1 VSRPAA
7 GDARPIG
14 VLDSGVGGLTVLRAI
29 RDRLPL
35 ERTIYVGDLLHF
47 PYGPRYQDQVKAFA
61 FDIIRY
67 LESRDVKLVVIA
79 CNTATAAALNQA
91 REVFDVPIIGVISP
105 GAQAAVEATGR
116 GVVGVI
122 STEGTRVSQGYL
134 HAIKELDPMVGVYQK
149 ACPELVDIVEAGDA
163 DTPRAEAALRRDL
176 AEIVTLGADV
186 LVLGCTHYPLLRP
199 AIERVYPRR
208 FTLVDSASTTAAMV
222 ERRLDR
228 ARMRSEAVDGERGH
242 ELLVT
247 AVPERF
253 GEVAEI
259 LFGERVPAVRE
270 IDLWGKGGQA
280 PPSGTPPLSG
290 TFGGPRPGPPGLQ
303 PGLGESGRSTR
314 MPGKAIAYS
323 RSGSLPQF
331 GTGR

>member
-1 VSRPAA
+1 M

-29 RDRLPL
+29 HDQLPL

-47 PYGPRYQDQVKAFA
+47 PYGPRYQAEVKGFA
-61 FDIIRY
+61 FGIIRY

-91 REVFDVPIIGVISP
+91 REVFDVPIVGVISP
-105 GAQAAVEATGR
+105 GAQAAVEATRR

-122 STEGTRVSQGYL
+122 STEGTRASQEYL

-149 ACPELVDIVEAGDA
+149 ACPELVDVVEAGDA

-176 AEIVTLGADV
+176 EEISALSADV

-199 AIERVYPRR
+199 AIERVYPGR

-228 ARMRSEAVDGERGH
+228 ARMRAADGDGPVTH

-247 AVPERF
+247 EVPRRF
-253 GEVAEI
+253 DEVAAI
-259 LFGERVPAVRE
+259 LFGRRAPAVRE
-270 IDLWGKGGQA
+270 IDLWRTGV
-280 PPSGTPPLSG
+280 
-290 TFGGPRPGPPGLQ
+290 
-303 PGLGESGRSTR
+303 SGRQAGTR
-314 MPGKAIAYS
+314 QPAPA
-323 RSGSLPQF
+323 PQ
-331 GTGR
+331 

>member
-1 VSRPAA
+1 M
-7 GDARPIG
+7 GDGRPIG

-47 PYGPRYQDQVKAFA
+47 PYGPRYQDEVKAFA

-91 REVFDVPIIGVISP
+91 REVFDVPIVGVISP
-105 GAQAAVEATGR
+105 GAQAAVEATGK

-122 STEGTRVSQGYL
+122 STEGTRVSQEYL

-199 AIERVYPRR
+199 AVQRVYPGR
-208 FTLVDSASTTAAMV
+208 FALVDSASTTAGMV

-228 ARMRSEAVDGERGH
+228 ARMRAEPGDGPLEH

-259 LFGERVPAVRE
+259 LFGERVPTVRDLGLWASRPAV
-270 IDLWGKGGQA
+270 GG
-280 PPSGTPPLSG
+280 
-290 TFGGPRPGPPGLQ
+290 R
-303 PGLGESGRSTR
+303 
-314 MPGKAIAYS
+314 
-323 RSGSLPQF
+323 
-331 GTGR
+331 

>member
-1 VSRPAA
+1 M
-7 GDARPIG
+7 GDTRPIG
-14 VLDSGVGGLTVLRAI
+14 ILDSGVGGLTVLRAI
-29 RDRLPL
+29 HDRMPL

-47 PYGPRYQDQVKAFA
+47 PYGPRYQDQVKGFA
-61 FDIIRY
+61 FGIIRY
-67 LESRDVKLVVIA
+67 LETRDVKLVVIA

-91 REVFDVPIIGVISP
+91 REVFDVPIVGVISP
-105 GAQAAVEATGR
+105 GARAAVEATER

-122 STEGTRVSQGYL
+122 STEGTRVSQEYL

-163 DTPRAEAALRRDL
+163 DSPRAEAALRRDL
-176 AEIVTLGADV
+176 AEIAALPADV

-199 AIERVYPRR
+199 AIRRVFDGR

-228 ARMRSEAVDGERGH
+228 ARMRAEAGDGRPEH
-242 ELLVT
+242 QLLVT

-259 LFGERVPAVRE
+259 LFGERVPEVRE
-270 IDLWGKGGQA
+270 LDLWA
-280 PPSGTPPLSG
+280 
-290 TFGGPRPGPPGLQ
+290 
-303 PGLGESGRSTR
+303 RSHV
-314 MPGKAIAYS
+314 
-323 RSGSLPQF
+323 
-331 GTGR
+331 

>member
-1 VSRPAA
+1 L
-7 GDARPIG
+7 GDSRPIG
-14 VLDSGVGGLTVLRAI
+14 IFDSGAGGLTVVRAI
-29 RDRLPL
+29 HDRLPL
-35 ERTIYVGDLLHF
+35 ERTIYVADLLHF
-47 PYGPRYQDQVKAFA
+47 PYGPRYQDEVKGFA
-61 FDIIRY
+61 FGIIRY

-91 REVFDVPIIGVISP
+91 REVFDVPIVGVISP
-105 GAQAAVEATGR
+105 GAQAAVEATVR

-122 STEGTRVSQGYL
+122 STEGTRASQEYL

-149 ACPELVDIVEAGDA
+149 ACPDLVDIVEAGDA

-176 AEIVTLGADV
+176 AEIAALSADV

-199 AIERVYPRR
+199 AIQRVYDGR

-222 ERRLDR
+222 ERRLDH
-228 ARMRSEAVDGERGH
+228 ARMRARPEDGPSAH

-259 LFGERVPAVRE
+259 LFGERVPEVRE
-270 IDLWGKGGQA
+270 LDLW
-280 PPSGTPPLSG
+280 T
-290 TFGGPRPGPPGLQ
+290 
-303 PGLGESGRSTR
+303 RSR
-314 MPGKAIAYS
+314 A
-323 RSGSLPQF
+323 
-331 GTGR
+331 